1 MIRSINTL
9 NRNMNILQK
18 KQENTSNNIANTNTP
33 GYKYQ
38 EIVQSTMENH
48 TMFNYTDGREASG
61 RRELGNWVFGN
72 EIDQV
77 YTNTNQGQFVETGD
91 PLDYAIPDRSY
102 FSVDLTGGER
112 AYTRNGNFALDTNN
126 RLVTMEGH
134 QVVGTL
140 ADGTESDILVDQN
153 GNIQNGARLRLVEFP
168 EGAELERIGDTLFT
182 DPAGQGQV
190 VDGEA
195 VKGFLEMSNVIVADE
210 MVRLIQIAREF
221 EANQKAL
228 QTSDETLSKTVN
240 DIGRV

>member
-48 TMFNYTDGREASG
+48 TMVNYTEGRQASS

-77 YTNTNQGQFVETGD
+77 YTNTDQGQFVETGD

-102 FSVDLTGGER
+102 FSVDLAGGER
-112 AYTRNGNFALDTNN
+112 AYTRNGNFALDADN

-140 ADGTESDILVDQN
+140 ADGTESEILLDQN
-153 GNIQNGARLRLVEFP
+153 GNIQNGARLQLVQFP

-182 DPAGQGQV
+182 DPAGVGQV

-228 QTSDETLSKTVN
+228 QTSDETLSKAVN